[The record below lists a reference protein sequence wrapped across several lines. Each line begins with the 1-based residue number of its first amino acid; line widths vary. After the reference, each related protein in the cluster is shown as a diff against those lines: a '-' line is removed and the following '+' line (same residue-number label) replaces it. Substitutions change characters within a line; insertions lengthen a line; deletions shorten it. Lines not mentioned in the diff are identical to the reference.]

1 MKKNDKTMR
10 NLLLILCLTA
20 LVAACGNRRM
30 SEVELQQKI
39 DSVNKL
45 EAARQL
51 KLRGIQLE
59 ETSPLQMFYDNLR
72 IQSLPLSYS
81 EAYMKYLPNFTVV
94 PASIMYYLELEGRVA
109 PKAIALPEMLGAR
122 LILLAADMTEGEY
135 ELWLYSLDDDYFP
148 VDKLQLYAPKT
159 LSETDLNLPE
169 QETHFS
175 ITSDLE
181 IRLMEY
187 TSDYAWQG
195 QLSVFVVDESR
206 QFIEKQLL
214 H

>member
-1 MKKNDKTMR
+1 MR

-20 LVAACGNRRM
+20 LAAACGNRRM
-30 SEVELQQKI
+30 SEIELQQKI

-45 EAARQL
+45 EVARQL

-59 ETSPLQMFYDNLR
+59 EASPLQLFYDSLR

-81 EAYMKYLPNFTVV
+81 EAYMKYLPNYTVV

-109 PKAIALPEMLGAR
+109 PKAIALPEMINAR

-135 ELWLYSLDDDYFP
+135 ELWLYSLDNDYMP
-148 VDKLQLYAPKT
+148 VDKLQLYAPKV
-159 LSETDLNLPE
+159 LSDEDINLPE
-169 QETHFS
+169 QEIFFS
-175 ITSDLE
+175 ITSNLE
-181 IRLMEY
+181 ISLLEF
-187 TSDYAWQG
+187 TSDYSTRG
-195 QLSVFVVDESR
+195 QVSTFVVDDSR
-206 QFIEKQLL
+206 QFVEKQSL

>member
-1 MKKNDKTMR
+1 MR
-10 NLLLILCLTA
+10 NLLLIFFIAA
-20 LVAACGNRRM
+20 LAAACGNRRM
-30 SEVELQQKI
+30 SEVELQSKI

-45 EAARQL
+45 EVARQL

-59 ETSPLQMFYDNLR
+59 ETSPLQMFYDSLR
-72 IQSLPLSYS
+72 MQPLPLNYS
-81 EAYMKYLPNFTVV
+81 EEYMKYLPNYTVV
-94 PASIMYYLELEGRVA
+94 PTSIMYYLELEGRAA

-122 LILLAADMTEGEY
+122 LILLAADMTDGEY
-135 ELWLYSLDDDYFP
+135 ELWLYSLDDDYMP

-159 LSETDLNLPE
+159 LSDKELGMPE

-187 TSDYAWQG
+187 TSNYAQHG

-206 QFIEKQLL
+206 QFVERQSL

>member
-1 MKKNDKTMR
+1 MR
-10 NLLLILCLTA
+10 NLLLTLCIAA
-20 LVAACGNRRM
+20 LAAACGNRRM
-30 SEVELQQKI
+30 SEVELQSKI

-45 EAARQL
+45 EVARQL
-51 KLRGIQLE
+51 KLQGIQLE
-59 ETSPLQMFYDNLR
+59 ETSPLQMFYDSLR
-72 IQSLPLSYS
+72 MQPLPLNYS
-81 EAYMKYLPNFTVV
+81 EEYVKYLPNYTIV
-94 PASIMYYLELEGRVA
+94 PTSIMYYLELEGRVS

-122 LILLAADMTEGEY
+122 LILLAADMTDGEY
-135 ELWLYSLDDDYFP
+135 ELWLYSLDDDYMP

-159 LSETDLNLPE
+159 ISETDLNLPE

-187 TSDYAWQG
+187 TSDYARQG

-206 QFIEKQLL
+206 QFVERQSL

>member
-1 MKKNDKTMR
+1 MR
-10 NLLLILCLTA
+10 NLLLIFFIAA
-20 LVAACGNRRM
+20 LAAACGNRRM
-30 SEVELQQKI
+30 SEVELQSKI

-45 EAARQL
+45 EVARQL

-59 ETSPLQMFYDNLR
+59 ETSPLQMFYDSLR
-72 IQSLPLSYS
+72 MQPLPLNYS
-81 EAYMKYLPNFTVV
+81 EEYMKYLPNYTVV
-94 PASIMYYLELEGRVA
+94 PTSIMYYLELEGRVA

-122 LILLAADMTEGEY
+122 LILLAADMTDGEY
-135 ELWLYSLDDDYFP
+135 ELWLYSLDDDYMP

-159 LSETDLNLPE
+159 LSDKELGMPE

-187 TSDYAWQG
+187 TSNYAQHG

-206 QFIEKQLL
+206 QFVERQSL

>member
-1 MKKNDKTMR
+1 MR
-10 NLLLILCLTA
+10 NLLLIFFIAA
-20 LVAACGNRRM
+20 LAAACGNRRM
-30 SEVELQQKI
+30 SEVELQSKI

-45 EAARQL
+45 EVARQL

-59 ETSPLQMFYDNLR
+59 ETSPLQMFYDSLR
-72 IQSLPLSYS
+72 MQPLPLNYS
-81 EAYMKYLPNFTVV
+81 EEYMKYLPNYTVV
-94 PASIMYYLELEGRVA
+94 PTSIMYYLELEGRVA

-122 LILLAADMTEGEY
+122 LILLAADMTDGEY
-135 ELWLYSLDDDYFP
+135 ELWLYSLDDDYMP

-159 LSETDLNLPE
+159 LSDKELGLPE

-187 TSDYAWQG
+187 TSNYAQHG

-206 QFIEKQLL
+206 QFVERQSL